1 MDTADM
7 QPTKREEREKG
18 VGGCGGVSGVKLHAV
33 SKVPCNLNVHTS
45 LWHNKTNVTVLN
57 FSSVSSYSCSFIYR
71 KKKKINH
78 TELILYC
85 SKCAEKPHNRF
96 DLI

>member
-1 MDTADM
+1 M

-71 KKKKINH
+71 KEKKNQPYR
-78 TELILYC
+78 T
-85 SKCAEKPHNRF
+85 
-96 DLI
+96 DLVLFQMRRKTTQPF